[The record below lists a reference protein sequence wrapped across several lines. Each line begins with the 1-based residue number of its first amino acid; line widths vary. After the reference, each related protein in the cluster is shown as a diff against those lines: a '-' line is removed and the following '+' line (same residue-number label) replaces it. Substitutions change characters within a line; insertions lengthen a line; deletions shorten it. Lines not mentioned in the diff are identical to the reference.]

1 MVQFSCEFNP
11 SQESGKKMKENM
23 TEWISANWSALDSN
37 TAKSLVNRVVA
48 VTEKENSTV
57 KSALTGLAQSLNG
70 LAKNEKTPEQSVIEV
85 WFMSEFITYILL
97 PIADSI
103 DAQVKSKSAKPKP
116 VWADSQE
123 EAKAI
128 AQASKPEKPSKPSR
142 APRGAQAPVVEPE
155 SDLVKALATLLAG
168 LQK

>member
-1 MVQFSCEFNP
+1 
-11 SQESGKKMKENM
+11 MKEKM

-48 VTEKENSTV
+48 VTEKENATI
-57 KSALTGLAQSLNG
+57 KGALTGLAQSLNA
-70 LAKNEKTPEQSVIEV
+70 LANNEKTPEQSVIEV
-85 WFMSEFITYILL
+85 WFMAEFITHILI
-97 PIADSI
+97 PVADSI
-103 DAQVKSKSAKPKP
+103 DSHVKAKTTKPKP

-128 AQASKPEKPSKPSR
+128 AQAIKPEKPTR
-142 APRGAQAPVVEPE
+142 APRGAQAPAIEPE